1 MFCFFLFLKLDLIR
15 QFVENSS
22 PATQE
27 TFYPPPPPDFFF
39 FYHRMTSRSYY
50 FTQIKFN
57 CESDGAARIG
67 RCAHRRSQKT
77 SRCSIARDAIHLRQ
91 PGDTATKIHTS
102 PKKGVR
108 SLMSCLTTKAK
119 NFFFIYTYIFCFSF
133 KNLKRA
139 YINQILIR
147 FAGHHVLIQLIHA
160 RLPGLCLFCFFSL
173 SGNWERQRCSTS
185 SGRTAVCFSLVLL
198 VRIFSR
204 CRPLRKIRFVG

>member
-1 MFCFFLFLKLDLIR
+1 
-15 QFVENSS
+15 
-22 PATQE
+22 
-27 TFYPPPPPDFFF
+27 
-39 FYHRMTSRSYY
+39 MTSRSYY

-119 NFFFIYTYIFCFSF
+119 NFCFIYTYIFCFSF

-160 RLPGLCLFCFFSL
+160 RLPGLCLFCFFFLFLEIGNASAVRRQAAELLCASL
-173 SGNWERQRCSTS
+173 LFCS
-185 SGRTAVCFSLVLL
+185 SGFLV
-198 VRIFSR
+198 VAAR
-204 CRPLRKIRFVG
+204 